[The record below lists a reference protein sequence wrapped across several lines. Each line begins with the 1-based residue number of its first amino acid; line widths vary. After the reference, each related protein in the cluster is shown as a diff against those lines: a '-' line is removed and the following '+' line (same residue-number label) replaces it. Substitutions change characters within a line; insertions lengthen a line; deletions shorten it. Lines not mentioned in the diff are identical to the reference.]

1 MRPKNFVQLHQYK
14 NNEIVNKKL
23 IKGLNLNLN
32 KVKTNHVNG
41 NAKLS
46 NVLLTEPQYI
56 SEPILNNQN
65 QQRANSQNSDGHYN
79 FRSINFGKINYEYP
93 KYSIR
98 TSKNYK
104 EDMKL
109 IQKMV

>member
-14 NNEIVNKKL
+14 NNEIANKML

-32 KVKTNHVNG
+32 KVKTNHDNG

-65 QQRANSQNSDGHYN
+65 QQRTN
-79 FRSINFGKINYEYP
+79 
-93 KYSIR
+93 
-98 TSKNYK
+98 
-104 EDMKL
+104 
-109 IQKMV
+109 